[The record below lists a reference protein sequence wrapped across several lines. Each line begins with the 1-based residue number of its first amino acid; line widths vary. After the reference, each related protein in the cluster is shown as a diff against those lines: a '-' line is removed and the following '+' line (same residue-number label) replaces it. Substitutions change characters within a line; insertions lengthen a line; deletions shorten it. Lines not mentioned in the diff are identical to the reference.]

1 MDSLI
6 AAIDPGTRKIGFCVV
21 NGAGRAIDMGVIA
34 PAGKTLPERLLQIQD
49 AIDRLFARHRPTEV
63 AVESPYVG
71 RNAASA
77 LVLAGGR
84 ALAMTCAARIG
95 AKVFEYTAPE
105 AKRAVTGTGAAGK
118 SSVQRMIQLLL
129 GLASL
134 PPPDA
139 ADAAALALCHHGRRG
154 RI

>member
-1 MDSLI
+1 VHPLL
-6 AAIDPGTRKIGFCVV
+6 AAIDPGTRKVGFCIVD
-21 NGAGRAIDMGVIA
+21 GSGRAVEMGVIA
-34 PAGKTLPERLLQIQD
+34 PAGKSLPERLFQIQE
-49 AIDRLFARHRPTEV
+49 AMDRLFARHRPVEV
-63 AVESPYVG
+63 AVETPYVG

-84 ALAMTCAARIG
+84 ALAMASAARVG

-118 SSVQRMIQLLL
+118 SSVQRMIQLIL
-129 GLASL
+129 GLSSP

-139 ADAAALALCHHGRRG
+139 ADAAALAICHQGRR
-154 RI
+154 R